1 MLIYFLLTNSEIRG
15 AAGCTVQS
23 CDIGA
28 QSTTTRKNSQDT
40 KTTAVSEVEQPKHVH
55 FEPIIR
61 RLRHDILDW
70 DHVQN
75 PFQLTVREGVNPYS
89 LTVKGQCFFTTSL
102 LVLSISQF
110 DSDC

>member
-28 QSTTTRKNSQDT
+28 QLTTTRKKFT
-40 KTTAVSEVEQPKHVH
+40 RHKATAVSEVEQPKHVH

-61 RLRHDILDW
+61 RLRHDIFDR
-70 DHVQN
+70 DQVQD
-75 PFQLTVREGVNPYS
+75 PFQLQKKEK
-89 LTVKGQCFFTTSL
+89 KGKN
-102 LVLSISQF
+102 VWK
-110 DSDC
+110 